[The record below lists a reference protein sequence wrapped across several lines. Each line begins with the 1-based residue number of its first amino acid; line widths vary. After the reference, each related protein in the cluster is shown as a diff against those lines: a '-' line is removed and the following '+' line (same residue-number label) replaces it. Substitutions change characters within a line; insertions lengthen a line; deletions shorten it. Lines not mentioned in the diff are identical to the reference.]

1 MRWLLLLSLA
11 FGQQLPPAQQ
21 EVNDANFYGAIYK
34 GMHLVRFTSE
44 WSDNNKQN
52 FYQGKLIID
61 GDSAYHG
68 ATMMIL
74 PVKKVPEI
82 VRKLR
87 LRNFPSVV
95 LFKDGKKV
103 RVWKADF
110 DGNLDLTTEQV
121 RKVVSW
127 HATGKVY

>member
-11 FGQQLPPAQQ
+11 FGQPVQQ

-44 WSDNNKQN
+44 WSDDNKQN
-52 FYQGKLIID
+52 FYQGKFIVD
-61 GDSAYHG
+61 GDSAYMG
-68 ATMMIL
+68 TQMMIL
-74 PVKKVPEI
+74 PSKKVPEV

-103 RVWKADF
+103 KVWKADF
-110 DGNLDLTTEQV
+110 DGKLELSTDAVKKAIN
-121 RKVVSW
+121 W
-127 HATGKVY
+127 HLTGKVY

>member
-11 FGQQLPPAQQ
+11 FGQPVQQ
-21 EVNDANFYGAIYK
+21 EVNDDNFYGAIYK

-44 WSDNNKQN
+44 WSDDNKQN
-52 FYQGKLIID
+52 FYKGKFIVD
-61 GDSAYHG
+61 GDSAHMG
-68 ATMMIL
+68 TQMMIL
-74 PVKKVPEI
+74 PSKKVPEV

-103 RVWKADF
+103 KAWKADF
-110 DGNLDLTTEQV
+110 DGNLELRADDVEKAINWYA
-121 RKVVSW
+121 R
-127 HATGKVY
+127 

>member
-1 MRWLLLLSLA
+1 MKWLLLLSLA
-11 FGQQLPPAQQ
+11 FGQPVQQ

-44 WSDNNKQN
+44 WSDDNKQN
-52 FYQGKLIID
+52 FYQGKFIVD
-61 GDSAYHG
+61 GDSAYMG
-68 ATMMIL
+68 TQMMIL
-74 PVKKVPEI
+74 PSKKVPEV

-103 RVWKADF
+103 KVWKANF
-110 DGNLDLTTEQV
+110 DGKLELSTEQV
-121 RKVVSW
+121 RKAINW
-127 HATGKVY
+127 HSTVLKGY

>member
-11 FGQQLPPAQQ
+11 FGQPAQQ
-21 EVNDANFYGAIYK
+21 EVTDANFYGAIYK

-44 WSDNNKQN
+44 WSDDNKQN
-52 FYQGKLIID
+52 FYQGKFIVT

-68 ATMMIL
+68 TMIMIL
-74 PVKKVPEI
+74 PSKNVPET

-95 LFKDGKKV
+95 LFKDGKKKK
-103 RVWKADF
+103 VWKADF

-121 RKVVSW
+121 RKAIDW
-127 HATGKVY
+127 HSAVLKGY